1 MDRESLS
8 INAPGYGCAIKVVM
22 KARSIDD
29 AQADPALASAGRQQI
44 PLWLKLAY
52 TAFMA
57 VLIPVYLTN
66 YGPINFLYFCDIA
79 LLLTLAGIWTE
90 NRLLVSL
97 PAVGILIPQALWVV
111 DFMVQLSGHRL
122 TGMTGY
128 MFDQNRSLFLRG
140 LSLFHGWLPFLLV
153 YLVAKLGYDRRALP
167 LWTMIAWSVCVICFY
182 FLPPAGAHLASA
194 KLPTNINYVFGFD
207 DAHPQTWMVS
217 AAYLAFWMMV
227 LLVCAFVPAHLALR
241 RLSDVP
247 LVFRNVSAGLWRW
260 ISDLSRR
267 NRIAQGSQAS

>member
-1 MDRESLS
+1 M
-8 INAPGYGCAIKVVM
+8 NGAM
-22 KARSIDD
+22 KSRSIDD
-29 AQADPALASAGRQQI
+29 AGAGAALAGASRQQV

-57 VLIPVYLTN
+57 LLIPVYLTN
-66 YGPINFLYFCDIA
+66 YGPTNFLYFCDIA

-111 DFMVQLSGHRL
+111 DFLVQLSGHRL

-153 YLVAKLGYDRRALP
+153 YLVAKVGYDRRALP
-167 LWTMIAWSVCVICFY
+167 LWAAIAWSVCLICFW
-182 FLPPAGAHLASA
+182 FLPPAGAHLSDP

-207 DAHPQTWMVS
+207 DSHPQTWMG
-217 AAYLAFWMMV
+217 ATAYLGLWMLT
-227 LLVCAFVPAHLALR
+227 LLVCAFIPAHLALR
-241 RLSDVP
+241 RLSGRA
-247 LVFRNVSAGLWRW
+247 LVFRNLRAAVYRWRSDVSGR
-260 ISDLSRR
+260 SRLLGDQ
-267 NRIAQGSQAS
+267 AQEG